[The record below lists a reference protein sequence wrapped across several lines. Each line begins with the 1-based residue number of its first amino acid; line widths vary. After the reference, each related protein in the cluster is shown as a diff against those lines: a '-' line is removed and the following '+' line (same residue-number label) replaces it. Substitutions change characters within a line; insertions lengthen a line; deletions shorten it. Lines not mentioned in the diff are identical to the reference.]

1 MPVMSS
7 DLRRED
13 LASLALFL
21 TVAEERSF
29 TRAAVRLGLSQS
41 ALSHAM
47 RRLETKLGLRLLT
60 RTTRS
65 VAPTEAGERLIETL
79 RPALDAIDGRIAALT
94 ELREKPAGTVRITTP
109 EQPARSILWP
119 ALDRLAAAYPDVCV
133 ELDLDASL
141 TDIVT
146 GRFDAG
152 VRLGERLERDMIAVP
167 IGPRLRMATVAA
179 PDYLAR
185 HGAPATPHDLSRHA
199 CINRRMPNGSLYV
212 WEYEKDGRLLNV
224 KVEGRIVVNDVDLI
238 LTAARAGHG
247 IAHVVEDRV
256 LTPVADGSLVRL
268 LADWCAPF
276 DGYHLY
282 YPSRRQPSAAFA
294 LVLEALRYR
303 DPFA

>member
-29 TRAAVRLGLSQS
+29 TRAAIRLGLSQS

-65 VAPTEAGERLIETL
+65 VAPTDAGERLIETL

-109 EQPARSILWP
+109 EQPARTILWP
-119 ALDRLAAAYPDVCV
+119 AIDRLTAAYPDICV

-141 TDIVT
+141 TDIVA

-152 VRLGERLERDMIAVP
+152 VRLGERLEQDMVAVP
-167 IGPRLRMATVAA
+167 IGPRLRMATVATS
-179 PDYLAR
+179 DYLAR
-185 HGAPATPHDLSRHA
+185 RGAPATPHDLADHA

-212 WEYEKDGRLLNV
+212 WEYEKDGRVLNV
-224 KVEGRIVVNDVDLI
+224 KVEGQIVVNDVDLI
-238 LTAARAGHG
+238 LAAARAGHG
-247 IAHVVEDRV
+247 LAHVVEDRV
-256 LTPVADGSLVRL
+256 QTSIADGTLVRL
-268 LADWCAPF
+268 LADWCPPF
-276 DGYHLY
+276 DGYFLY

-294 LVLEALRYR
+294 LVLGALRYR
-303 DPFA
+303 DPLA